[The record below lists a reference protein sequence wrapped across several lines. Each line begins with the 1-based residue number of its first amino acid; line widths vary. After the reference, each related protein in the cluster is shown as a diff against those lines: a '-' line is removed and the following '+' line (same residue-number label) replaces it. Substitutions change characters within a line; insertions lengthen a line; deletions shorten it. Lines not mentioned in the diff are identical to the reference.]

1 METAVLTPAAE
12 IRAAADAY
20 RAENPKARARNVAQ
34 GIGVSEA
41 QLLAT
46 GVGTNVV
53 VLRPEFG
60 AILSSLEPLG
70 RLMALTRNDACVH
83 ERKGVYSGFQSQG
96 PHTLFVGKDI
106 DLRIFLRAWAS
117 AFAVEEHGRSSL
129 QFFDRAGQAV
139 HKVYATGETNTDGWN
154 ALVEQFRADE
164 QADALAVS
172 APAPRPA
179 ETPEADLDLAAFY
192 DGWRALTD
200 THDFFPLLRT
210 HGVSRRQ
217 AVRNAPAD
225 LARPVSA
232 KAARQLLEGAAATGQ
247 SIMCFVGNDGCIQI
261 HTGPVAKIV
270 EHGPWINVLD
280 EAFNL
285 HLDETKIA
293 EAYVVTKPGDT
304 GDVTALEVFDQGGEM
319 IVQFF
324 GARKPGLPE
333 RDDWRTLAASLR

>member
-1 METAVLTPAAE
+1 METATFTSAADL
-12 IRAAADAY
+12 RAAADAY
-20 RAENPKARARNVAQ
+20 RADHPKARARNVAE
-34 GIGVSEA
+34 GLGVSEA

-46 GVGTNVV
+46 GVGANVV
-53 VLRPEFG
+53 ALRPAFG
-60 AILSSLEPLG
+60 QILGALEPLG
-70 RLMALTRNDACVH
+70 PLMALTRNHACVH
-83 ERKGVYSGFQSQG
+83 ERHGVYTGFSQDG

-106 DLRIFLRAWAS
+106 DLRIFLRAWAF
-117 AFAVEEHGRSSL
+117 AFAAEEKGRRSL

-139 HKVYATGETNTDGWN
+139 HKVYAVEGTDLDAWN
-154 ALVEQFRADE
+154 ALVDRFRADE
-164 QADALAVS
+164 QADFFDVA

-192 DGWRALTD
+192 DGWRGLQD

-210 HGVSRRQ
+210 HRVSRRQ
-217 AVRNAPAD
+217 AVQHAPED

-232 KAARQLLEGAAATGQ
+232 RAARQLLEGAAATGQ
-247 SIMCFVGNDGCIQI
+247 PIMCFVGNDGCIQI
-261 HTGPVAKIV
+261 HTGPVEKVV

-280 EAFNL
+280 PAFNL

-304 GDVTALEVFDQGGEM
+304 GAVTSLEVFDAAGEM

-324 GARKPGLPE
+324 GARKPGIPE
-333 RDDWRTLAASLR
+333 REDWRNLAARLA